1 MCRVKVP
8 LSMRVKISLLLA
20 RTEIRCYIIK
30 TKYIYGDSICI
41 TNSGLHCVFCV
52 PLTDTFH
59 CRKWGMK
66 QVKIR
71 AQLYF
76 LELLFINLALQ

>member
-1 MCRVKVP
+1 M
-8 LSMRVKISLLLA
+8 LA

-30 TKYIYGDSICI
+30 TEYIYGDSICI
-41 TNSGLHCVFCV
+41 TNSGLHYVFCV
-52 PLTDTFH
+52 PLTDTFPYQ
-59 CRKWGMK
+59 KWGVK

-76 LELLFINLALQ
+76 LQFLFTNLALQ